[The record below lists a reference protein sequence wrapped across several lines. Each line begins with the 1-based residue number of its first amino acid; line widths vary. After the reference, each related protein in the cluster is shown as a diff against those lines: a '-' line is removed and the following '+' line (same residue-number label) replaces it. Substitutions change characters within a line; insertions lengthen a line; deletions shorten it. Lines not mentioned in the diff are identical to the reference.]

1 LGDWNGGYLCFF
13 VLVFFQPGAVFLA
26 ICFILELAKIC
37 VLHAF
42 WSQNLSFACPL
53 GFWLLVFGFWLLAL
67 ASLGFTWL
75 HLAYGSWLLV
85 FGFGF
90 TWLFFGRSLHLALG
104 VRWVLVL

>member
-1 LGDWNGGYLCFF
+1 MIGMEGICVFF

-75 HLAYGSWLLV
+75 MARGFWFLVLVSLGCFLAV
-85 FGFGF
+85 HF
-90 TWLFFGRSLHLALG
+90 TWLLAFVG
-104 VRWVLVL
+104 F